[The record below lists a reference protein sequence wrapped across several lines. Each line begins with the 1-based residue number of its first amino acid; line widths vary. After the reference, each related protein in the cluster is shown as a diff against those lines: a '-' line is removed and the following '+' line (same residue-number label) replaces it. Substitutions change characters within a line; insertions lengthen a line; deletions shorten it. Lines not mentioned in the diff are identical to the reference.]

1 MKKLLFLCAVTVLLS
16 ACVEDTFMKL
26 SEASGN
32 PSNLKYMTITNARE
46 GKTIISGTP
55 TISTG
60 NLVPYYEI
68 VAGFDKNGN
77 QLDESFMKFVSI
89 ANPDTLKWKLANGTN
104 YPLDANGDSIKGGI
118 AFNLSRA
125 GIISISDGH
134 KFTVGDYF
142 FTVKVTTKSKDQT
155 YSTTFDKVF
164 HIKIEP
170 LLPSYLVY
178 QLKTQ
183 NLVAGDPAS
192 KTNTPLIPIG
202 NKDVKFTLLNYTDK
216 LQIDEITGVLKL
228 APTYVYSKN
237 DTIRPTIEL
246 TSNISGEKVQF
257 SNSLVVI
264 VTDKPTVMPVE
275 TIYFFYPT
283 LSTTGA
289 TPTGGDGFSV
299 NVIDKGSCQRIWG
312 VRSNSVASA
321 LIPPKDR
328 PVKNTTQTILE
339 TNTFTATSPV
349 TTKPTTSWCVTT
361 TQDLSVYNVGYAL
374 SFNYIY
380 MPAYQ
385 TYMSDGRT
393 PTDLEVYISTDYAG
407 GPIQD
412 ASGNWANGTWTKI
425 NQDIQCNISTGNA
438 SDGKSS
444 GATWGETFT
453 GTPYPGD
460 QKGEDPD
467 SRKNLE
473 RGTLYGKWVKC
484 SYDIT
489 SYKNSKSFT
498 VEFKVASYFSG
509 DLLNNTTV
517 PGRGGSYFLSDF
529 NYLAK
534 ETTP

>member
-1 MKKLLFLCAVTVLLS
+1 MKKLLFLFSVALLFN
-16 ACVEDTFMKL
+16 ACVEDTFMKQ
-26 SEASGN
+26 EDAYGK

-46 GKTIISGTP
+46 GKTIISGVP

-77 QLDESFMKFVSI
+77 QLDASFMKFVSI
-89 ANPDTLKWKLANGTN
+89 ANPDTVKWKLEAGLD
-104 YPLDANGDSIKGGI
+104 YPVNENGDSIKGGI
-118 AFNLSRA
+118 SFNLSKA
-125 GIISISDGH
+125 GIISIAEGH
-134 KFTVGDYF
+134 LFTVGEYF
-142 FTVKVTTKSKDQT
+142 FTVKVTTKSKDKT
-155 YSTTFDKVF
+155 FSTTFDKVF

-192 KTNTPLIPIG
+192 KTNTPLIPVG
-202 NKDVKFTLLNYTDK
+202 NKDVKFSLLNYTDK
-216 LQIDEITGVLKL
+216 LQIDEVTGVVKL
-228 APTYVYSKN
+228 VPTYIYSKN
-237 DTIRPTIEL
+237 DTLRPTIEL

-264 VTDKPTVMPVE
+264 VTNKPTVMPVE

-283 LSTTGA
+283 LNTTGA
-289 TPTGGDGFSV
+289 EPTGGDGFSV
-299 NVIDKGSCQRIWG
+299 NVIAKGSCQRIWG

-321 LIPPKDR
+321 LVAPKER
-328 PVKNTTQTILE
+328 PAKNTTQTILE

-349 TTKPTTSWCVTT
+349 TTKPTSSWCVTT

-374 SFNYIY
+374 SFNYLY

-393 PTDLEVYISTDYAG
+393 PTDLEVYISTNYTG
-407 GPIQD
+407 GPVQD
-412 ASGNWANGTWTKI
+412 ANGNWANGIWTKI
-425 NQDIQCNISTGNA
+425 NQDIKCNISTGNA
-438 SDGKSS
+438 TDGKSN
-444 GATWGETFT
+444 GATWGEMFT

-460 QKGEDPD
+460 QKGLDPD
-467 SRKNLE
+467 LRKNLE
-473 RGTLYGKWVKC
+473 RGTVYGKWIKC

-498 VEFKVASYFSG
+498 VAFKVASYFYG
-509 DLLNNTTV
+509 DLLNNAAA

-534 ETTP
+534 EIAP